1 MTFQISLHVT
11 LKKYL
16 SSLLSFFQFL
26 LMKNF
31 LFVMKIDREQSI
43 FRQQGTEDSPFI
55 EATTLLALPK
65 ATKQTIY
72 HDLGEPCK
80 KKDNFPLLTKLLW
93 SLHFGQGL
101 IGRGL
106 VVALA
111 TQRQYNSKSRRMR
124 ICTFFYENYYCA
136 VSDIES
142 FTIEYLI
149 KVRSAKSK

>member
-1 MTFQISLHVT
+1 MHFAVITIQLLCLNFQFHSSKVHTGDEKRKTLQKLMTFQISLHVT

-80 KKDNFPLLTKLLW
+80 KRTTFPFLLSCCGVYTLVKALQDAVWSWLW
-93 SLHFGQGL
+93 QP
-101 IGRGL
+101 
-106 VVALA
+106 
-111 TQRQYNSKSRRMR
+111 
-124 ICTFFYENYYCA
+124 
-136 VSDIES
+136 
-142 FTIEYLI
+142 
-149 KVRSAKSK
+149 SASTTLKAAE